1 MAAPRGTHRCGTP
14 RGRPGTM
21 PRPAALQPRLARLRG
36 ATPDVRIGTRP
47 GQAGSGRHH
56 RENGIMSTTRRRL
69 VGLAAAAPLALA
81 LAGAALAE
89 DPPEIVTVV
98 KIGGIPWFNAMEV
111 GIQKEGKELG
121 VNASMIGPTQAD
133 AAQQVRAVEDLIARK
148 VDVIAVVPNDAVALE
163 PVFKRAQE
171 AGIKVLTH
179 ESPDQKNN
187 DWNVEL
193 TTVEGFG
200 EAHMEGIPK
209 AMGEEGKYVVYVG
222 SLTVPLHNKWA
233 DAAIALQ
240 KSKYPKMQ
248 LVTDRFGVAE
258 SMDDSYRTSL
268 DQMRAHPD
276 LKGILAFGSQGPIG
290 AARAVEERGK
300 AKTVAVVG
308 PFSPGQGAKFIK
320 SGAIR
325 EGFIWNPMLAGE
337 TIIRVGT
344 MVANGK
350 QPDDGMELPELG
362 KVKVDPEKHLIL
374 AQKLQPINK
383 DTIDSLVQLGL

>member
-1 MAAPRGTHRCGTP
+1 
-14 RGRPGTM
+14 
-21 PRPAALQPRLARLRG
+21 
-36 ATPDVRIGTRP
+36 
-47 GQAGSGRHH
+47 
-56 RENGIMSTTRRRL
+56 MSTTRRRL
-69 VGLAAAAPLALA
+69 MGLAAAAPLALA
-81 LAGAALAE
+81 LAGAALAA

-193 TTVEGFG
+193 TSVQGFG
-200 EAHMEGIPK
+200 ETHMEALAK
-209 AMGEEGKYVVYVG
+209 AMGGEGKYIVYVG

-240 KSKYPKMQ
+240 KEKYPKMQ
-248 LVTDRFGVAE
+248 LVADRFGVAE
-258 SMDDSYRTSL
+258 SMDDSYKTAL
-268 DQMRAHPD
+268 DQMRANPD

-300 AKTVAVVG
+300 EQIDRRGRAVLAGPGRQIHQVG
-308 PFSPGQGAKFIK
+308 RHPRRVHLEPDAGGRGDRLCRRQTGQGRDAQGRHGHPR
-320 SGAIR
+320 SR
-325 EGFIWNPMLAGE
+325 AGE
-337 TIIRVGT
+337 GR
-344 MVANGK
+344 
-350 QPDDGMELPELG
+350 PR
-362 KVKVDPEKHLIL
+362 DPQHPGAEAAGDQQGHHRRAGRHGPLSPCPGRRRPPP
-374 AQKLQPINK
+374 AHRR
-383 DTIDSLVQLGL
+383 